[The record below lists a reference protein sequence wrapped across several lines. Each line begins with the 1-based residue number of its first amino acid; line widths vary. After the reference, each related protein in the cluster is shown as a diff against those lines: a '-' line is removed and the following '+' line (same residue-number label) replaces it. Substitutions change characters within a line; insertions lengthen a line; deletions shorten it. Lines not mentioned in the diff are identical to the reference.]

1 MLDEVELIIGG
12 PQGSGIETSMWIL
25 TLSLAR
31 KGYGVIAGREY
42 FSNITGR
49 HSYIHMKASSRELP
63 RSLSYPVDLLTCMD
77 TETLFTHFD
86 DLSEKGFVIY
96 DKSILG
102 KNLREVYSMEDYT
115 KQRISRKLR
124 GLGLDENTQSIVR
137 YLGEQREVSLIELDY
152 AEILKKLTE
161 KYTIN
166 PRYVSRY
173 ISTILAASIVTILDL
188 DVSYVEYAL
197 RRRFGDRVDLLE
209 QNLYVT
215 KLTSERVIRYRGRL
229 KLREP
234 VLKYDKLMTV
244 TGNDIV
250 AMGKMIGGVRYQS
263 YYPITPAADESF
275 LLEKYEVVE
284 TSSGEIGP
292 IVVMQTEDEIAA
304 ITSAIGA
311 ALTGTRSSTATSG
324 PGYDLMIEGIGWA
337 GMNEVP
343 VVVTYYQRGGPST
356 GQPTRGSQSDLFNAI
371 FSGHGEFARIVLSSS
386 DHVEAFYDAIY
397 AFNMAEKYQ
406 VPVIH
411 LLDKFLANTLVT
423 TPIPDLEK
431 ISIERGLISS
441 GGVNY
446 KRFDLEYTVSPR
458 AFLGTPNTVMWYTGD
473 EHDEYGHISEDPEL
487 RAKMYSK
494 RLGKIELIR
503 KETPRDLKIRVYG
516 GGRDLVIVGW
526 GSIKGVVLDVL
537 KILKDRGIDASYIDV
552 KLLHPFPSNEL
563 LEILRDIREDRIVTV
578 EHSYLV
584 SISNLITMNTGIV
597 VKKQISKYTGRPMYL
612 NEIVD
617 AIDSILFKGLNRVEV
632 YHGA

>member
-458 AFLGTPNTVMWYTGD
+458 AFLGAPNTVMWYTGD